1 MKRGTGAVK
10 SVLLRVAIV
19 ALCITALIAI
29 VAVMTARFDET
40 EAKFLM
46 THVAVA
52 AYSLFALGIAAVAD
66 RRPRTAIA
74 GWTAC
79 GAGLVL
85 ALVSIWAGLDG
96 AENDNLYRWTWILF
110 VVAFTS
116 AHASLID
123 SRRRESDGSAVQT
136 ISTLTIAT
144 VVLMGV
150 LVAGGVARAES
161 VGTPYLRLL
170 GVIGVLDVLGTLV
183 LPIARKVEQSS
194 ASASDG

>member
-1 MKRGTGAVK
+1 MAATGAVK
-10 SVLLRVAIV
+10 RVLLRVAIL

-40 EAKFLM
+40 EAQILM

-52 AYSLFALGIAAVAD
+52 AYSLLALGIATVVD
-66 RRPRTAIA
+66 RRPRVALA
-74 GWTAC
+74 GWSVC
-79 GAGLVL
+79 GVGLVL
-85 ALVSIWAGLDG
+85 ALVSIWTALT
-96 AENDNLYRWTWILF
+96 ENGPDDLYRWTWIAF
-110 VVAFTS
+110 VTSFTI
-116 AHASLID
+116 AHASLVD
-123 SRRRESDGSAVQT
+123 SRRRDSDGSAVQA
-136 ISTLTIAT
+136 ISGLTIAT

-183 LPIARKVEQSS
+183 LPIARKVEQTS
-194 ASASDG
+194 ASAGDG